1 MDFLLSDVFW
11 IGLMAAAVRLATP
24 ILLASLGEMLAE
36 RAGVLNIGVEGM
48 MLIGALGGF
57 LGSQGTGIP
66 WVGVLGGMLAGVLL
80 ALLFAYLTIT
90 LAADQIVSGI
100 MVNLLAIG
108 VTGFGHRVIYGMT
121 TVIPSA
127 PSLIDWHIPLLAD
140 IPVLGPVLF
149 QQNPLVYI
157 GLILVAACWFM
168 LFRTTWGL
176 KIRAVGEHP
185 LAADSLGVSV
195 HRVRYAAV
203 LACGALAGIGGAF
216 LSLGQ
221 LNMFVEEMSA
231 GRGFIALAVVIFARW
246 HPVGVLGV
254 SLLFGVAEALQF
266 RLQAQAAEEIPFQF
280 LAILPYVLTV
290 VALVSIVRRSVQP
303 AALTHPYIKERH

>member
-57 LGSQGTGIP
+57 LGSQGTGSP
-66 WVGVLGGMLAGVLL
+66 WVGVLSGMIAGLLL

-90 LAADQIVSGI
+90 LAADQIVAGI

-108 VTGFGHRVIYGMT
+108 VTGSATGDLRNDHGHSERAAVGR
-121 TVIPSA
+121 
-127 PSLIDWHIPLLAD
+127 LAYPVAGGH
-140 IPVLGPVLF
+140 PVLGPVLF
-149 QQNPLVYI
+149 QQNPLVYL
-157 GLILVAACWFM
+157 GFLLVAACWFM
-168 LFRTTWGL
+168 LFRHHLGL

-185 LAADSLGVSV
+185 LAAASLGVSV

-203 LACGALAGIGGAF
+203 LACGGMAGIGGSF

-254 SLLFGVAEALQF
+254 SILFGAAEALQF

-280 LAILPYVLTV
+280 LAILPYLLTV
-290 VALVSIVRRSVQP
+290 IALVSIVRRSVQRP
-303 AALTHPYIKERH
+303 R